1 LLFKPECGIID
12 TNQTGGTLAACG
24 KQKEDMI
31 LALDVGNSNI
41 VIGCIDET
49 KIHFISRLTTDTGKT
64 VDEYAI
70 SFKNILE
77 LYQVDLDQIDGAIIS
92 SVVPPLNLVLREAV
106 YLAIRHTP
114 LIVGPGVKTGLNIMI
129 DNPGQL
135 GSDLVVDAV
144 AAIQLY
150 EKPLI
155 IFDMGTATTA
165 SVVDKAGN
173 YRGGMII
180 PGVRVSLDALTSRTA
195 QLPRIS
201 MEAPKKV
208 IGMNTIDCMKSGTMY
223 GTAAMLDGI
232 IDRIEEEIGS
242 KATVVAT
249 GGLAKFIVP
258 LCKKQII
265 CDDDLLLKGLWYIY
279 RKNQKSRTKTK
290 S

>member
-1 LLFKPECGIID
+1 
-12 TNQTGGTLAACG
+12 
-24 KQKEDMI
+24 MI

-49 KIHFISRLTTDTGKT
+49 KIYFISRLTTDSGKT
-64 VDEYAI
+64 ADEYAI
-70 SFKNILE
+70 SFKSIME
-77 LYQVDLDQIDGAIIS
+77 LYQADLSGVTGAIIS
-92 SVVPPLNLVLREAV
+92 SVVPPLNSVLKEAV
-106 YLAIRHTP
+106 KRAIGQTP

-144 AAIQLY
+144 AAIKLY
-150 EKPLI
+150 PKPLI

-165 SVVDKAGN
+165 SVVDENGN

-180 PGVRVSLDALTSRTA
+180 PGVRVSLDALTGRTA

-201 MEAPKKV
+201 MEPPKKV
-208 IGMNTIDCMKSGTMY
+208 IGLNTIDCMRSGILN
-223 GTAAMLDGI
+223 GSAAMLDGL
-232 IDRIEEEIGS
+232 IDRIEEELG
-242 KATVVAT
+242 KKTTVIAT

-265 CDDDLLLKGLWYIY
+265 CDDDLLLKGLLFIY
-279 RKNQKSRTKTK
+279 QKNVRKPRGKDSSART
-290 S
+290 